1 VDLDKHAAI
10 SIPHGIFFAKTNTFK
25 LFPVQHTL
33 ALRCDNNVHGAL
45 CALCNLSR
53 TNPSYQDAAL
63 RPWATGYELQLPYGQ
78 VDCDSNCGSNLM
90 GKVMRTL
97 LMAGLT
103 MGLTSSTLSKAQ
115 DTDTRGA
122 GAVFVMTN
130 NVDKNEVVAYRRA
143 NDGALQ
149 ESGRFATGGRGS
161 GGNNDPLESQGSLT
175 LSQDHSLLFAVNA
188 GSGSVSVFHVHGSQ
202 LALVDKV
209 ISGGTEPNA
218 VAQHGNLVYVVNV
231 GGSSNVVGFILDHGK
246 LKQIPN
252 STRFLSTNN
261 SGAGG
266 LAFSPDGRFLVVVE
280 RLTNLIDV
288 FTVQDDSTLS
298 PIVENPSAGPGA
310 FSVSFASNG
319 AALVSETGPS
329 GVANASAISS
339 YEVAGNGTL
348 TPISTS
354 VPTLGAANCWNV
366 VTPDGSFV
374 YTSNAGSS
382 TISGFAI
389 ANTGVLT
396 ALPGTVVGTNPEG
409 SVNLDIAVSADG
421 KFIYTLNS
429 VAGAVGIFAVQK
441 DWTLLNVGFGSGVS
455 PLSGFN
461 GIAAF

>member
-1 VDLDKHAAI
+1 
-10 SIPHGIFFAKTNTFK
+10 
-25 LFPVQHTL
+25 
-33 ALRCDNNVHGAL
+33 
-45 CALCNLSR
+45 
-53 TNPSYQDAAL
+53 
-63 RPWATGYELQLPYGQ
+63 
-78 VDCDSNCGSNLM
+78 M
-90 GKVMRTL
+90 GKVIRTL
-97 LMAGLT
+97 FMAGLAI
-103 MGLTSSTLSKAQ
+103 GLASPGLSKAQ
-115 DTDTRGA
+115 ERDTRDA

-130 NVDKNEVVAYRRA
+130 AIDKNEVIAYRRA
-143 NDGALQ
+143 ADGTLQ
-149 ESGRFATGGRGS
+149 EGGRFATGGRGS

-188 GSGSVSVFHVHGSQ
+188 GSGNVSVFSVHGSN
-202 LALVDKV
+202 LSLVDKV
-209 ISGGTEPNA
+209 ISGGSEPNA
-218 VAQHGNLVYVVNV
+218 VAQHGNLVYVINV
-231 GGSSNVVGFILDHGK
+231 GGSSSVVGFTLDHGK

-266 LAFSPDGRFLVVVE
+266 LAFTPDGRFLVVVE

-288 FTVQDDSTLS
+288 FAVQGDGSLS
-298 PIVENPSAGPGA
+298 PIVENPSAGQGA

-329 GVANASAISS
+329 GAVNGSAISS

-348 TPISTS
+348 TPISTG

-366 VTPDGSFV
+366 VTPDGRFV

-389 ANTGVLT
+389 ANTGALT

-409 SVNLDIAVSADG
+409 ATNLDITVSSDS

-429 VAGAVGIFAVQK
+429 VAGAIGIFAVQK
-441 DWTLLNVGFGSGVS
+441 DGTLLNVGSASGIS